1 MSLRLGP
8 LMGNLGTSPTK
19 KQNIMSL
26 VLFHSW
32 KTLEQ
37 DPWALGSLGPGLP
50 NKLKGLSPLLLRQV
64 QPQVGGVVYNTPFLD
79 LLRLNSN
86 IIGTLVMLRGM
97 LECVT
102 WHLHIGE
109 VPATVW
115 IGNACGGLHLWI
127 SQIVIV

>member
-1 MSLRLGP
+1 MSIRSVP
-8 LMGNLGTSPTK
+8 LIQISGTE
-19 KQNIMSL
+19 L
-26 VLFHSW
+26 
-32 KTLEQ
+32 
-37 DPWALGSLGPGLP
+37 LGSWLARLRIK
-50 NKLKGLSPLLLRQV
+50 KLIEESLSAGASAPV

-102 WHLHIGE
+102 WHLLIGE